1 MPKVD
6 HAAQIR
12 SLPSAGPVIMG
23 ILNVTPDSFSDGGRS
38 STVDRAVA
46 NAEQMLADGAH
57 IIDVGGESSR
67 PGAHPV
73 STPDE
78 LARVLPVIERLAG
91 RCVISID
98 TAKAD
103 VADAAL
109 QAGASII
116 NDITASLEGVAG
128 AHRAGWV
135 AMHMQGQPQTMQDNP
150 MYDDVVAEVL
160 AELDDYVARAKRAG
174 VDTVWVDPGFGFGK
188 SDDHNLALVR
198 DIGLASQRA
207 SLLIGVSRK
216 RSIGKIHTISDQTTE
231 SGQTDVDD
239 RVEGSVMAAVW
250 SWARQAHIVRTH
262 DVRVTAL
269 AAQFLRRFERT

>member
-12 SLPSAGPVIMG
+12 SLPSNAPIVMG

-38 STVDRAVA
+38 ETVERAVA
-46 NAEQMLADGAH
+46 NAEQMLADGAQ

-73 STPDE
+73 SSPDE
-78 LARVLPVIERLAG
+78 LARVLPVIEQLAG

-98 TAKAD
+98 TAKAE

-109 QAGASII
+109 ASGASIV
-116 NDITASLEGVAG
+116 NDITASLEDVAG

-135 AMHMQGQPQTMQDNP
+135 AMHMQGSPQTMQDNP
-150 MYDDVVAEVL
+150 KYTDVVAEVS
-160 AELDDYVARAKRAG
+160 AELDDYVARANRAG

-188 SDDHNLALVR
+188 SHDHNLALLR
-198 DIGLASQRA
+198 GIHSMSERA
-207 SLLIGVSRK
+207 PVLIGASRK
-216 RSIGKIHTISDQTTE
+216 RSIGEIHAISDNATE
-231 SGQTDVDD
+231 SSQISVDD
-239 RVEGSVMAAVW
+239 RIEGSVMAAVW

-269 AAQFLRRFERT
+269 AAQFLRRSERK

>member
-1 MPKVD
+1 MSKVD
-6 HAAQIR
+6 HAAQLR
-12 SLPSAGPVIMG
+12 SLPSAGPIIMG

-38 STVDRAVA
+38 NTVERAVA
-46 NAEQMLADGAH
+46 NAERMLSDGAH

-73 STPDE
+73 SSLDE

-98 TAKAD
+98 TAKPE

-109 QAGASII
+109 QAGASIV
-116 NDITASLEGVAG
+116 NDITASLEDVAG
-128 AHRAGWV
+128 AHCAGWV
-135 AMHMQGQPQTMQDNP
+135 AMHMQGSPQTMQNNP
-150 MYDDVVAEVL
+150 SYADVVEEVL
-160 AELDDYVARAKRAG
+160 SEFDDYVARAERAG
-174 VDTVWVDPGFGFGK
+174 VSSVWVDPGFGFGK

-198 DIGLASQRA
+198 SIALASERA
-207 SLLIGVSRK
+207 PVLIGVSRK
-216 RSIGKIHTISDQTTE
+216 RSIGKIHAASDKTAE
-231 SGQTDVDD
+231 SGQTAVGD

-269 AAQFLRRFERT
+269 AAQFLRKFERK